1 MFKLNLS
8 SFIWVSSELKG
19 YCEWKAE
26 HGRTIVHRLKRETYN
41 LLHLSSVFL
50 KLLYEQSVRVLVN
63 MSVSARLCLYDHV
76 WVSQ

>member
-1 MFKLNLS
+1 MSKFNFS

-26 HGRTIVHRLKRETYN
+26 SDRTIVDRLKREAHN

-63 MSVSARLCLYDHV
+63 VLVSARLCLYDHV